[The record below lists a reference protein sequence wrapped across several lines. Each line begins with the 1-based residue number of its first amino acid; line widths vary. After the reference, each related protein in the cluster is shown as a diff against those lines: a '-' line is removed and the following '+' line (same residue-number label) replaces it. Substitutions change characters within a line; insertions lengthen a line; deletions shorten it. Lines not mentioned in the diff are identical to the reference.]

1 MELVDP
7 AITLAL
13 ARCGAVSVS
22 DADDESDYLRFIDG
36 YSQHRP
42 DDPSY
47 QRPLAQIGG
56 PGFRGCRRDQFL
68 EELAK
73 AIPPGVVEFGKRLAR
88 VEEKDNG
95 RVALSFVDGTATE
108 ADAGTCECYCYN
120 CPCLFV
126 LFRWPGILPSERLL
140 T

>member
-7 AITLAL
+7 AITRAF

-36 YSQHRP
+36 YNQHRP
-42 DDPSY
+42 HDPSY

-56 PGFRGCRRDQFL
+56 AGFRGCRRDQFL

-73 AIPPGVVEFGKRLAR
+73 EIPPGVIEFGKRLAR
-88 VEEKDNG
+88 VEENEDG
-95 RVALSFVDGTATE
+95 RVALSFADGTTTE
-108 ADAGTCECYCYN
+108 ADAGTCAYCFAV
-120 CPCLFV
+120 PPPRVWLFCQ
-126 LFRWPGILPSERLL
+126 F
-140 T
+140 